1 MDLGAALMH
10 ALDVYGLP
18 AVFAI
23 TLLKEIGVPLPMPS
37 DLIILGGAA
46 RAAQGKE
53 SVALVFIVILV
64 PMIIGGFVQYALV
77 RGPARKFIYRVGPHI
92 GLPAARLDKME
103 ENMRHGGMAAIA
115 LGLTTPGVRV
125 ATVPAC
131 GLASLAP
138 RVFVPGLIA
147 GSALF
152 LAWHFLLGFAGG
164 TLLALAGTSTPLVI
178 AVIIAVL
185 AVGAAGWL
193 IIHRRRAQS
202 GKHAPVTS
210 AETYGAWAHAVCPV
224 CLALAVVHEVQ
235 REAGRSP
242 FPID

>member
-1 MDLGAALMH
+1 MDLGATLAQT
-10 ALDVYGLP
+10 LDMYGLP

-23 TLLKEIGVPLPMPS
+23 VLLKEIGVPVPVPS

-53 SVALVFIVILV
+53 SVLAVFLVILA
-64 PMIIGGFVQYALV
+64 PMVIGGIVQYALV
-77 RGPARKFIYRVGPHI
+77 RGPARQFIYRIGPRI
-92 GLPAARLDKME
+92 GLPAARLDTM
-103 ENMRHGGMAAIA
+103 MDSVRRGGMTAVA
-115 LGLTTPGVRV
+115 LGLTTPGVRI
-125 ATVPAC
+125 ATVPAS

-138 RVFVPGLIA
+138 RVFVPGLVA

-152 LAWHFLLGFAGG
+152 LAWHFALGFAGG
-164 TLLALAGTSTPLVI
+164 FLLALASNSAPLVI
-178 AVIIAVL
+178 ALIAAVL
-185 AVGAAGWL
+185 VGGALGWYL
-193 IIHRRRAQS
+193 IHKRRARNR
-202 GKHAPVTS
+202 GHAHSP

-242 FPID
+242 FPSE